1 MKKIFFAIEGLDGA
15 GKTTLV
21 NNLSENGFKSLK
33 TPPELYEVIRKKI
46 HPLKEA
52 SLFYY
57 LSSLCFAL
65 EVEAKDENNFILDRY
80 FFSTIT
86 HYVANNKNCS
96 EKEFYRIF
104 HKLEEFITFP
114 EITFFIQLDFET
126 RIKRISSR
134 STKEKELDNVTRK
147 YNDFWVNCMNKYDL
161 SEKIILNGNKTEFD
175 LTSEVISAI
184 KRRSNG

>member
-1 MKKIFFAIEGLDGA
+1 MKKVFFAVEGLDGA

-21 NNLSENGFKSLK
+21 KNLSDNGFKSLK
-33 TPPELYEVIRKKI
+33 TPSVIYGKIRKII

-65 EVEAKDENNFILDRY
+65 EVEARNENNFILDRY

-96 EKEFYRIF
+96 EKEFYRLF

-114 EITFFIQLDFET
+114 EVTFFIQLDFES
-126 RIKRISSR
+126 RVKRISNR
-134 STKEKELDNVTRK
+134 SANEKELDNTTRE

-161 SEKIILNGNKTEFD
+161 SKKIILNGNKTEED
-175 LTSEVISAI
+175 LTKEVISII
-184 KRRSNG
+184 KKY